1 VSKSELRIQYSGLI
15 IFAAQLVSVVTG
27 LVFILLLTRNM
38 SPSQYG
44 VWGNISDVTGYF
56 LLLSGFIPFWALRF
70 VARGEEGATKTAF
83 VANLIVAVASAAVYI
98 PIAPLIAASL
108 RVTEASVYVLASGQI
123 VTTYAVNTLESCLRA
138 KRPQAIGYGL
148 LLEEA
153 VKLSLAYLFILRLH
167 QNVLIG
173 AMLSLILAAAFQ
185 TLFYLKLF
193 SKELR
198 QKVQWSYVREW
209 LKGSTALIYNA
220 VGIQL
225 GNFVLILLLIYGTQS
240 GRGDYLAA
248 TTFATI
254 IGYSSSLAFALYPK
268 LLAQNSLK
276 EITASLKTV
285 LMFALPLVAIVIS
298 MSPSLLTVLKVV
310 VGKNG
315 MVSFPY
321 RAAWPVLIVLSI
333 DALISLLSTFYTN
346 VVYGIEKLDEEAKI
360 PLRKLFKSKM
370 FKLLTLPYIQ
380 AAIILPTTLYIL
392 GQFANGQDVR
402 AATYVAI
409 IIAVSHAILFLLT
422 YLIMGT
428 SVRIVVPWGSIGKY
442 VFASSVT
449 AVLLYVLP
457 HPATLGLT
465 IATAILGAAV
475 YSAIALAIDRDA
487 RILVRSILQEL
498 GLIPKP
504 IGQSSTKPAR
514 HEK

>member
-15 IFAAQLVSVVTG
+15 IFAAQLISVVTG
-27 LVFILLLTRNM
+27 LVFTLLLSRNM
-38 SPSQYG
+38 TQSQYG

-56 LLLSGFIPFWALRF
+56 LLFSGFIPFWALRF
-70 VARGEEGATKTAF
+70 VARGEEGAIKTAF
-83 VANLIVAVASAAVYI
+83 VANLTLAIASAAAYI
-98 PIAPLIAASL
+98 PLAPLIAASL
-108 RVTEASVYVLASGQI
+108 HITETSVYVLASGLV

-148 LLEEA
+148 LLEEV
-153 VKLSLAYLFILRLH
+153 VKLSLAYLFIVRFH
-167 QNVLIG
+167 QLFIG

-193 SKELR
+193 SKDLR
-198 QKVQWSYVREW
+198 EKVQWSYAREW

-298 MSPSLLTVLKVV
+298 MSPSLLTVLKID
-310 VGKNG
+310 
-315 MVSFPY
+315 Y
-321 RAAWPVLIVLSI
+321 RGAWPVLVVLSI

-346 VVYGIEKLDEEAKI
+346 VVYGVEKLDEEAKI
-360 PLRKLFKSKM
+360 PLRKLVKSKM

-380 AAIILPTTLYIL
+380 AAITLPTVLYIL
-392 GQFANGQDVR
+392 SQFANGQAVQ

-409 IIAVSHAILFLLT
+409 IIAVAHAILFLLT
-422 YLIMGT
+422 YLVMGS
-428 SVRIVVPWGSIGKY
+428 SVRIVVPWTSIGKY

-449 AVLLYVLP
+449 AVILYVLP
-457 HPATLGLT
+457 HPATLLLT
-465 IATAILGAAV
+465 IATAVLGAAV
-475 YSAIALAIDRDA
+475 YAALALAIDRDA
-487 RILVRSILQEL
+487 RMLVRSILQEL
-498 GLIPKP
+498 GLMPKP
-504 IGQSSTKPAR
+504 MG
-514 HEK
+514 

>member
-1 VSKSELRIQYSGLI
+1 MTQ
-15 IFAAQLVSVVTG
+15 A
-27 LVFILLLTRNM
+27 
-38 SPSQYG
+38 QYG
-44 VWGNISDVTGYF
+44 VWGNIYDVTAYF
-56 LLLSGFIPFWALRF
+56 LLFSGFIPFWALRF
-70 VARGEEGATKTAF
+70 VARGEEGAVKTAF
-83 VANLIVAVASAAVYI
+83 VANFALAIASAAAYI
-98 PIAPLIAASL
+98 PLGPLIASSL
-108 RVTEASVYVLASGQI
+108 HITETSVYALASGQV
-123 VTTYAVNTLESCLRA
+123 VTTYTVNTLESCLRA

-153 VKLSLAYLFILRLH
+153 VKLSLAYLFIVRFH
-167 QNVLIG
+167 QLFIG
-173 AMLSLILAAAFQ
+173 AMLSLILSAAIQ

-193 SKELR
+193 SKDLR
-198 QKVQWSYVREW
+198 EKVHWSYVREW

-220 VGIQL
+220 VGTQL
-225 GNFVLILLLIYGTQS
+225 GNFILILLLIYGTQT

-298 MSPSLLTVLKVV
+298 MSPSFLTVLKVSYS
-310 VGKNG
+310 G
-315 MVSFPY
+315 
-321 RAAWPVLIVLSI
+321 AWPVLVVLSI

-346 VVYGIEKLDEEAKI
+346 VVYGVEKLDEEAKI
-360 PLRKLFKSKM
+360 PLRKLLKSKM

-380 AAIILPTTLYIL
+380 AAITLPTALYIL
-392 GQFANGQDVR
+392 SRFANGQAVR

-409 IIAVSHAILFLLT
+409 IIAVAHAILFLLT

-428 SVRIVVPWGSIGKY
+428 SVRIVVPWRSIGKY
-442 VFASSVT
+442 VFASFVT
-449 AVLLYVLP
+449 AVILYVLP

-475 YSAIALAIDRDA
+475 YAAIALAIDRDA
-487 RILVRSILQEL
+487 RTFVRSILQEL

-504 IGQSSTKPAR
+504 MG
-514 HEK
+514 

>member
-1 VSKSELRIQYSGLI
+1 MSKSELRIQYSGLI
-15 IFAAQLVSVVTG
+15 IFAAQLISVVTG
-27 LVFILLLTRNM
+27 LVFTLLLSRNM
-38 SPSQYG
+38 TKAQWG
-44 VWGNISDVTGYF
+44 VWGNISDVTAYF
-56 LLLSGFIPFWALRF
+56 LLFSGFIPFWALRF
-70 VARGEEGATKTAF
+70 VARAEEGAIKTAF
-83 VANLIVAVASAAVYI
+83 VANLTLAIASAAAYI
-98 PIAPLIAASL
+98 PLAPLIAASL
-108 RVTEASVYVLASGQI
+108 HITETSVYVLASGLV

-148 LLEEA
+148 LLEET
-153 VKLSLAYLFILRLH
+153 VKISLAYLFIVGFH
-167 QNVLIG
+167 QLFIG
-173 AMLSLILAAAFQ
+173 AMLSLILSAAVQ
-185 TLFYLKLF
+185 TLFYLRLF
-193 SKELR
+193 SKDLR
-198 QKVQWSYVREW
+198 EKVQWSYVREW

-225 GNFVLILLLIYGTQS
+225 GNFVLILLLIYGTES

-254 IGYSSSLAFALYPK
+254 IGYSSSIAFALYPK

-298 MSPSLLTVLKVV
+298 MSPSLLTVLKTS
-310 VGKNG
+310 VGTNG
-315 MVSFPY
+315 KAIFPY
-321 RAAWPVLIVLSI
+321 REAWPVLVVLSV

-346 VVYGIEKLDEEAKI
+346 VVYGVEKLDEEAKI
-360 PLRKLFKSKM
+360 PLRKLLKSKM

-402 AATYVAI
+402 AATYLAI
-409 IIAVSHAILFLLT
+409 IIAVAHAILFLLT

-475 YSAIALAIDRDA
+475 YAAVALAIDRDA

-504 IGQSSTKPAR
+504 LG
-514 HEK
+514 

>member
-15 IFAAQLVSVVTG
+15 IFAAQLISVGTG
-27 LVFILLLTRNM
+27 LVFTLLLTRNM
-38 SPSQYG
+38 TQAQYG
-44 VWGNISDVTGYF
+44 VWGNIYDVTAYF
-56 LLLSGFIPFWALRF
+56 LLFSGFIPFWALRF
-70 VARGEEGATKTAF
+70 VARGEEGAIKTAF
-83 VANLIVAVASAAVYI
+83 VANLTLAIASAVAYI
-98 PIAPLIAASL
+98 PLGPLIASSL
-108 RVTEASVYVLASGQI
+108 HITETSVYALASGQV
-123 VTTYAVNTLESCLRA
+123 VTTYTVNTLESCLRA

-153 VKLSLAYLFILRLH
+153 VKLSLAYLFIVRFH
-167 QNVLIG
+167 QLFIG
-173 AMLSLILAAAFQ
+173 AMLSLILSAAIQ

-193 SKELR
+193 SKDLR
-198 QKVQWSYVREW
+198 EKVHWSYVREW

-220 VGIQL
+220 VGTQL
-225 GNFVLILLLIYGTQS
+225 GNFVLILLLIYGTQT

-298 MSPSLLTVLKVV
+298 MSPSLLTVLKI
-310 VGKNG
+310 
-315 MVSFPY
+315 SY
-321 RAAWPVLIVLSI
+321 RGAWPVLVVLSI

-346 VVYGIEKLDEEAKI
+346 VVYGVEKLDEEAKI
-360 PLRKLFKSKM
+360 PLRKLLKSKM

-380 AAIILPTTLYIL
+380 AAITLPTTLYIL
-392 GQFANGQDVR
+392 SRFTNGQAVR

-409 IIAVSHAILFLLT
+409 IIAAAHAILFLLT

-428 SVRIVVPWGSIGKY
+428 SVRIIVPWGSIGKY

-449 AVLLYVLP
+449 AVILYVLP

-475 YSAIALAIDRDA
+475 YAAIALAIDRDA
-487 RILVRSILQEL
+487 RMFVRSILQEL

-504 IGQSSTKPAR
+504 MG
-514 HEK
+514 

>member
-1 VSKSELRIQYSGLI
+1 
-15 IFAAQLVSVVTG
+15 
-27 LVFILLLTRNM
+27 
-38 SPSQYG
+38 
-44 VWGNISDVTGYF
+44 
-56 LLLSGFIPFWALRF
+56 
-70 VARGEEGATKTAF
+70 
-83 VANLIVAVASAAVYI
+83 
-98 PIAPLIAASL
+98 
-108 RVTEASVYVLASGQI
+108 
-123 VTTYAVNTLESCLRA
+123 
-138 KRPQAIGYGL
+138 
-148 LLEEA
+148 
-153 VKLSLAYLFILRLH
+153 
-167 QNVLIG
+167 
-173 AMLSLILAAAFQ
+173 
-185 TLFYLKLF
+185 
-193 SKELR
+193 
-198 QKVQWSYVREW
+198 
-209 LKGSTALIYNA
+209 
-220 VGIQL
+220 
-225 GNFVLILLLIYGTQS
+225 
-240 GRGDYLAA
+240 
-248 TTFATI
+248 
-254 IGYSSSLAFALYPK
+254 
-268 LLAQNSLK
+268 
-276 EITASLKTV
+276 
-285 LMFALPLVAIVIS
+285 MFALPLVAIVIS